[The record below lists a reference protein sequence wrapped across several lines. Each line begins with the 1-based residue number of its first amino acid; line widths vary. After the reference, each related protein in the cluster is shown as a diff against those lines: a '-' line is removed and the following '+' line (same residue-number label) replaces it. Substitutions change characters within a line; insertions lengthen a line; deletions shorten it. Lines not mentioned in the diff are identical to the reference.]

1 VLDEAVLDEAVLDE
15 AVLDKAVLDVRPR
28 LRNVERGRRW

>member
-15 AVLDKAVLDVRPR
+15 AVLDVRPR